1 MNNIKKMCAS
11 KAIKM
16 GAKMR
21 FSVHHNL
28 LLMTFILILFTG
40 CATFNAQKVGPTTM
54 MKAQEEIF
62 EDQLLDVGIP
72 VFESDKITED
82 QAKKEHTSQEIRKA
96 EHHFMP
102 YHLKSTIQ
110 QSSYWGAVRVLPGK
124 TESIDVLVKG
134 KVLESNGAH
143 LILQIDVTDATRKTW
158 FSKKYKSEA
167 SLAFYSGNR
176 AGEKDAY
183 QDLYNTISNDIATY
197 LKKLPPEEIKKIR
210 TVSKLKFAQ
219 DFAPSV
225 YNGYLTTDKK
235 DLIAVN
241 RLPADEDTIMT
252 RLLKIRER
260 EYMYVDTLNEYY
272 QEYYANMWSS
282 YENWRELN
290 YEEIKAIKK
299 IERSALNQKLVGML
313 LLAGAIALN
322 AGEVNNTGALQM
334 GMILIGGQVIV
345 NGFNVT
351 KEAEIHSAAIKEL
364 SESFGSEMR
373 PIVME
378 FEGKQYELTGT
389 AEEQF
394 KHWRELLR
402 QIYITETGFDPD
414 ISSENS
420 EKITSED
427 SE

>member
-1 MNNIKKMCAS
+1 MI
-11 KAIKM
+11 
-16 GAKMR
+16 
-21 FSVHHNL
+21 
-28 LLMTFILILFTG
+28 FILILFTG
-40 CATFNAQKVGPTTM
+40 CAAFNAQKVGPTTI
-54 MKAQEEIF
+54 MKAQEEIL
-62 EDQLLDVGIP
+62 EEQLLDVGIL
-72 VFESDKITED
+72 VFESDKFTQE
-82 QAKKEHTSQEIRKA
+82 QAKKEHTSQQIRKA

-102 YHLKSTIQ
+102 YHLKNTLQ
-110 QSSYWGAVRVLPGK
+110 QSSYWGAVRVLPGETK
-124 TESIDVLVKG
+124 SIDVLVKG
-134 KVLESNGAH
+134 KVLESNGEN
-143 LILQIDVTDATRKTW
+143 LIIQIDVMDSTQKTW

-167 SLAFYSGNR
+167 TLAFYSGNLV
-176 AGEKDAY
+176 GEKDAY
-183 QDLYNTISNDIATY
+183 QDLYNTISNDMATY
-197 LKKLPPEEIKKIR
+197 LMKLSPDEIKNIR
-210 TVSKLKFAQ
+210 TISKLKFAQ

-235 DLIAVN
+235 NLIAVN
-241 RLPADEDTIMT
+241 RLPADGDTIMT

-260 EYMYVDTLNEYY
+260 ETMYVDTLNDYY

-282 YENWRELN
+282 YENWRKLN
-290 YEEIKAIKK
+290 YEEIKAIRK

-322 AGEVNNTGALQM
+322 AGEVKNTGALQM
-334 GMILIGGQVIV
+334 GMILIGGQVII

-364 SESFGSEMR
+364 SESFGSEMQ

-378 FEGKQYELTGT
+378 FEGKQYELTGS

-402 QIYITETGFDPD
+402 QIYITETGFDPE
-414 ISSENS
+414 ISSEHK

-427 SE
+427 TE

>member
-1 MNNIKKMCAS
+1 
-11 KAIKM
+11 
-16 GAKMR
+16 
-21 FSVHHNL
+21 
-28 LLMTFILILFTG
+28 MTFILMLLTG
-40 CATFNAQKVGPTTM
+40 CATFNAQKVGPTTI

-62 EDQLLDVGIP
+62 EEQLLDVGIL
-72 VFESDKITED
+72 VFESEKMTQE
-82 QAKKEHTSQEIRKA
+82 QAQKKHTSQEIRKA
-96 EHHFMP
+96 EQHFMP
-102 YHLKSTIQ
+102 YHLKNTLQ
-110 QSSYWGAVRVLPGK
+110 QSSYWGAVRVLPDE

-134 KVLESNGAH
+134 KILESNGEH
-143 LILQIDVTDATRKTW
+143 LILQIDVMDATRKKW

-183 QDLYNTISNDIATY
+183 QDLYNVISNDMANFF
-197 LKKLPPEEIKKIR
+197 KKLAPEEIKNIR

-219 DFAPSV
+219 DFAPTV
-225 YNGYLTTDKK
+225 YDGYLTEDEK

-241 RLPADEDTIMT
+241 RLPADGDTIMT

-282 YENWRELN
+282 YENWRKLN
-290 YEEIKAIKK
+290 FEEIKAIRK
-299 IERSALNQKLVGML
+299 IESNALKQKLLGAL
-313 LLAGAIALN
+313 LVAGAIALN
-322 AGEVNNTGALQM
+322 AGEVKNTGALQV

-364 SESFGSEMR
+364 SESFGSEMK

-378 FEGKQYELTGT
+378 FEGKQYELTGS
-389 AEEQF
+389 AQEQF

-402 QIYITETGFDPD
+402 QIYITETGFDSD
-414 ISSENS
+414 ILPEDK
-420 EKITSED
+420 EKTTSED

>member
-1 MNNIKKMCAS
+1 MKY
-11 KAIKM
+11 
-16 GAKMR
+16 
-21 FSVHHNL
+21 SVHHNL
-28 LLMTFILILFTG
+28 LLMSFILILLTG
-40 CATFNAQKVGPTTM
+40 CAAYNAQKVGPTTM

-62 EDQLLDVGIP
+62 EEQLLDVGIF
-72 VFESDKITED
+72 VFESDEITEN
-82 QAKKEHTSQEIRKA
+82 QAKEEHTSQEIRKA
-96 EHHFMP
+96 ERHFMP
-102 YHLKSTIQ
+102 YHLKNTLQ

-134 KVLESNGAH
+134 KVLESNGAN
-143 LILQIDVTDATRKTW
+143 LILQIDVMDATRKNW

-167 SLAFYSGNR
+167 TLSFYSGNR

-183 QDLYNTISNDIATY
+183 QDLYNIISNDMAVY
-197 LKKLPPEEIKKIR
+197 FMKLPPEEIKKIR

-225 YNGYLTTDKK
+225 YNGYLTKDKK
-235 DLIAVN
+235 NLIAVN
-241 RLPADEDTIMT
+241 RLPADEDTIMI

-272 QEYYANMWSS
+272 EKYYEKMWSS
-282 YENWRELN
+282 YENWRKLN

-299 IERSALNQKLVGML
+299 IERNALMQKLTGIL
-313 LLAGAIALN
+313 LMAGAIALN
-322 AGEVNNTGALQM
+322 AGEVKNTGALQLS
-334 GMILIGGQVIV
+334 MILIGGQVII

-364 SESFGSEMR
+364 SESFGSEMQ
-373 PIVME
+373 PVVME
-378 FEGKQYELTGT
+378 FEGKQYELTGS

-402 QIYITETGFDPD
+402 QIYITETGFNPD
-414 ISSENS
+414 ITLEHR

-427 SE
+427 SK

>member
-1 MNNIKKMCAS
+1 MKYN
-11 KAIKM
+11 
-16 GAKMR
+16 
-21 FSVHHNL
+21 FHHNL
-28 LLMTFILILFTG
+28 LLMTFILMLFAG
-40 CATFNAQKVGPTTM
+40 CATFNAQKVGPTTI

-62 EDQLLDVGIP
+62 EEQLLDVGIL
-72 VFESDKITED
+72 VFESDKMTQE
-82 QAKKEHTSQEIRKA
+82 QAQKKHTSQEIRKA
-96 EHHFMP
+96 EQHFMP
-102 YHLKSTIQ
+102 YHLKNTLQ
-110 QSSYWGAVRVLPGK
+110 QSSYWGAVRVLPGE

-134 KVLESNGAH
+134 KILESNGEH
-143 LILQIDVTDATRKTW
+143 LILQVDVMDATRKKW

-183 QDLYNTISNDIATY
+183 QDLYNIISNDMANFF
-197 LKKLPPEEIKKIR
+197 KKLSPEEIKNIR

-219 DFAPSV
+219 DFAPTV
-225 YNGYLTTDKK
+225 YDGYLTGDEK
-235 DLIAVN
+235 DLISVN
-241 RLPADEDTIMT
+241 RLPADGDTIMT

-282 YENWRELN
+282 YENWRKLN
-290 YEEIKAIKK
+290 YEEIKAIRK
-299 IERSALNQKLVGML
+299 IESNALKQKLLGAL
-313 LLAGAIALN
+313 LVAGAIALN
-322 AGEVNNTGALQM
+322 AGEVKNTGALQV

-364 SESFGSEMR
+364 SESFGSEMQ

-378 FEGKQYELTGT
+378 FEGKQYELTGS

-402 QIYITETGFDPD
+402 QIYITETGFDSD
-414 ISSENS
+414 ISSEDK
-420 EKITSED
+420 EKTTSED